1 MKLVTVRCVV
11 VAAPF
16 VAMGAHGM
24 PRSASLGTATVRGAA
39 L

>member
-1 MKLVTVRCVV
+1 MTLVTVRSVV

-16 VAMGAHGM
+16 VAMGAHAV
-24 PRSASLGTATVRGAA
+24 PRPASLGAATVRGAA